1 MFRRIIGCAL
11 LALLLLPALG
21 RAADVQATLD
31 RNSVQMGDTVTLNL
45 RVNHSSGNVQAP
57 DLGALNKDF
66 EILGTSQNSSLSIV
80 NGTATSTLTF
90 GVALRPRHEGV
101 LQIPSLTV
109 DGSQTAPLQLHVTAA
124 SPTAAASAGADVF
137 MEAQVE
143 PRQAY
148 VGQQLSYVVR
158 LYYAINISGGSLDTP
173 QVDGMDVSRV
183 GKDLNY
189 DTERGGRQ
197 YHVLERRYALVPQ
210 HAGQLDI
217 PALNF
222 QGDAVDP
229 NDPNSFFGASTP
241 VSARAP
247 AQTVAVR
254 AAPADWGNAAWL
266 PARQLSLT
274 LDGWPGAQDQ
284 VRVGQPLNVTLDLQA
299 TGLPFEA
306 LPALSLPSLD
316 GATVYPDKPV
326 TGTRDAGPWLVGHR
340 QQAFAIVPERA
351 GTLTVPAITLKW
363 WDVLTDRMEVAQ
375 IPAHSVTVLPA
386 LPSTGGIVAHPS
398 GPAVAVATNAST
410 ATATTAAT
418 HGVPWRWLALGS
430 IGLWLLSLLGWWWW
444 RGRGPSPS
452 TAAPVALPATS
463 ARRCQQAFL
472 DAAMRAD
479 TAAQVRTLL
488 AWARAERPAIQHL
501 GELAAMLADDR
512 QRAAIAALQQRHY
525 AGTPATDDGVAVAE
539 LFKRGF
545 VWRRDDAAD
554 VDPGELPPLYPF
566 KLR

>member
-1 MFRRIIGCAL
+1 M

-66 EILGTSQNSSLSIV
+66 EILGTSQNSSLSVV

-90 GVALRPRHEGV
+90 GVALRPRHEGL

-143 PRQAY
+143 PHQAY

-158 LYYAINISGGSLDTP
+158 LYYAINISGGSLDAP

-183 GKDLNY
+183 GNDVNY
-189 DTERGGRQ
+189 DAERGGRQ

-247 AQTVAVR
+247 AQTVEVR
-254 AAPADWGNAAWL
+254 AAPTDWGNAAWL

-274 LDGWPGAQDQ
+274 
-284 VRVGQPLNVTLDLQA
+284 
-299 TGLPFEA
+299 
-306 LPALSLPSLD
+306 LD

-363 WDVLTDRMEVAQ
+363 WNVLTDQMEVAQ

-386 LPSTGGIVAHPS
+386 QPAMGGMAAH
-398 GPAVAVATNAST
+398 
-410 ATATTAAT
+410 
-418 HGVPWRWLALGS
+418 
-430 IGLWLLSLLGWWWW
+430 
-444 RGRGPSPS
+444 
-452 TAAPVALPATS
+452 
-463 ARRCQQAFL
+463 
-472 DAAMRAD
+472 
-479 TAAQVRTLL
+479 
-488 AWARAERPAIQHL
+488 
-501 GELAAMLADDR
+501 
-512 QRAAIAALQQRHY
+512 
-525 AGTPATDDGVAVAE
+525 
-539 LFKRGF
+539 
-545 VWRRDDAAD
+545 
-554 VDPGELPPLYPF
+554 
-566 KLR
+566 